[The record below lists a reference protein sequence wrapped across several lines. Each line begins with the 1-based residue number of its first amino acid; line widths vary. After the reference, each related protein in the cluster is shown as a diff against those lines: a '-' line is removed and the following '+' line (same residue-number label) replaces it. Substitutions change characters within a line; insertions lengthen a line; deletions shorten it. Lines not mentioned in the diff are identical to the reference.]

1 MLLNGYKNLE
11 NMHNKINK
19 LWKKWY
25 WDLIFKKIKNKKP
38 GGLVNFW
45 KKGGPETDN

>member
-1 MLLNGYKNLE
+1 MEKVILRLNL
-11 NMHNKINK
+11 
-19 LWKKWY
+19 
-25 WDLIFKKIKNKKP
+25 KKIKNKKP